1 MVRRRTCGRAATLLR
16 ESMLGAAVGAKPST
30 HTRAAK
36 ASRSCEHRGARCS
49 ESHANRIAGIEET
62 GCLARARGQEGAA
75 SCSHLHESQRSSLLG
90 DLVWGNDGV
99 ITGERNAE
107 LRVHSFR
114 VIIRR
119 GCKGAVLAR
128 GALHGARGRAA
139 SDAAC
144 SSSMEADR
152 GRAVHLGSSGTAAPS
167 RGATGGR
174 GGLPAATA
182 DGLAAAAA
190 AAAVV
195 GRVGP
200 CDAATP
206 ARHGGALAAH
216 AGAGLWHLRHADVR
230 CVWTRWR
237 ARPAGGQGGGR
248 HVLIQCHRD
257 HGQPRG

>member
-16 ESMLGAAVGAKPST
+16 ESMLGAAAGAKPST

-49 ESHANRIAGIEET
+49 ESHANHIAGIEET

-99 ITGERNAE
+99 ITGEPK
-107 LRVHSFR
+107 LSCLCMHSFR
-114 VIIRR
+114 SIVRK
-119 GCKGAVLAR
+119 CCEGAVLAR

-182 DGLAAAAA
+182 ASHRWIAHTRTHTHT
-190 AAAVV
+190 
-195 GRVGP
+195 GRQHTHAHTS
-200 CDAATP
+200 AAT
-206 ARHGGALAAH
+206 HAH
-216 AGAGLWHLRHADVR
+216 SR
-230 CVWTRWR
+230 
-237 ARPAGGQGGGR
+237 GR
-248 HVLIQCHRD
+248 IRI
-257 HGQPRG
+257 